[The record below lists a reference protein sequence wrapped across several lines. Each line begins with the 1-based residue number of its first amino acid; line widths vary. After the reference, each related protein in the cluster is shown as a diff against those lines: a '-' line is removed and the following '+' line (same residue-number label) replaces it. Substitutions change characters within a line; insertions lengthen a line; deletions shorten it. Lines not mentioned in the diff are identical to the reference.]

1 MHWILR
7 EHMYSHALLMVC
19 GSFPIRCIVVEQTVI
34 TCSMHVPGFD
44 LCILFLCSP
53 SGLGLVLYSISLRAL
68 ILAWGPGVC
77 AAVLRGLYLV
87 CLSLNKKDLI

>member
-1 MHWILR
+1 M
-7 EHMYSHALLMVC
+7 
-19 GSFPIRCIVVEQTVI
+19 T
-34 TCSMHVPGFD
+34 TCSMHVPGCD

-77 AAVLRGLYLV
+77 AAVWRGLYLV
-87 CLSLNKKDLI
+87 CLSLNKKDWMLLWMLSVFGDFFFLGGLD